1 MKARRIL
8 FIIFAVI
15 ALAINVLI
23 IVLSATNGE
32 MSGNQSL
39 GFTKM
44 IVNLINAM
52 FPNSP
57 ITQDQDYL
65 HHVVRKLFG
74 HFLLFGGSG
83 LFTTLALMF
92 TDDIMKNR
100 KIETIV
106 FSLTIGLTIATISEC
121 IQLFT
126 PGRAGAVTDI
136 LIDFSGYL
144 LFTIIIFFILF
155 LINKGNSAARN
166 K

>member
-1 MKARRIL
+1 MKARKIL

-15 ALAINVLI
+15 AIAINVLI
-23 IVLSATNGE
+23 IVLSAADGE
-32 MSGNQSL
+32 RSGSQSL
-39 GFTKM
+39 GFTRM
-44 IVNLINAM
+44 IVNLINTM

-57 ITQDQDYL
+57 ITQDQDHL

-74 HFLLFGGSG
+74 HFLLFGVSG
-83 LFTTLALMF
+83 LFTTLTLIF
-92 TDDIMKNR
+92 VDDIMKNR

-106 FSLTIGLTIATISEC
+106 FTLTIGLTIATISEC

-126 PGRAGAVTDI
+126 PGRAGAILDI

-155 LINKGNSAARN
+155 LINKGSSAARN